1 MYIERY
7 VCGESSKLTIDVNS
21 KSSFLN
27 FIVANISDDAGKLKS
42 TELPG
47 TLTRYINGVPKIIT
61 FGGKRYECIK
71 NHEGK
76 IQAYD

>member
-1 MYIERY
+1 M
-7 VCGESSKLTIDVNS
+7 VHGGV
-21 KSSFLN
+21 FL
-27 FIVANISDDAGKLKS
+27 IKDYSASDDAGKLKS

-47 TLTRYINGVPKIIT
+47 TLTRFINGVPKIIT